1 MLRCCQLDPQEQTS
15 LNFLIKI
22 QKKCIHENV
31 SEYIVCEMPAILS
44 RRDELRY
51 ISDEFLYGAF
61 TVDGVGADFVRE
73 HVDILRPGANTC
85 GLCK

>member
-1 MLRCCQLDPQEQTS
+1 
-15 LNFLIKI
+15 
-22 QKKCIHENV
+22 
-31 SEYIVCEMPAILS
+31 MPAILS
-44 RRDELRY
+44 RMDELRY

-61 TVDGVGADFVRE
+61 TVDGVGAEFVRE